1 MRILKDLDDIGND
14 AGHGS
19 LGLWLPGVI
28 EVGEDIYLSNQL
40 HKKSTLAPYFGKRM
54 GGYFGTTTKM
64 LIHNKVCNTHNH
76 ITKASSG
83 GHQAAVESSIIQFT
97 NRGQARAAGIK
108 IEEVWEST
116 YDPDLI
122 YFGSF
127 YEYDHAYIYYY
138 VYSKSRKEIIRSAVH
153 NHGSG
158 NGGNMAIIHEDETYL
173 YGFSCGNHTNG
184 ASPSLFAVEKSSL
197 QRHRKGFYNAYS
209 YMSVLHTDDVGMYY
223 WLSCGHHASYYPGT
237 AILYIKWSEF
247 ATVTTTASF
256 LRRSP
261 TNSSQQNTSYPFLSQ
276 VDSNGNHTNNVIHTW
291 YGHYATDGFRTHQA
305 QVEVW
310 MTPGTVYNSTLLGNN
325 ILRTYHAM
333 INISDTLGPH
343 QEGQDLIKFIRSN
356 IPLKDHPTAFLP
368 DTGGTTQ
375 NSLPMGNEGCP
386 AIDMRFC
393 NEFTSEPGLPAWN
406 EFTPPIMTRGAGTSR
421 YGGDQNYIY
430 SYYNTTYFEDQ
441 NGDRGFLMLDCGG
454 TSDLS
459 YGSDGNQSTVIWI
472 FEIVNHTSAIAN
484 ASPNET
490 DSLDMHLIQRIDVP
504 YVYSNLYRPN
514 YHTKTFIAT
523 QQGNYGSADI
533 HYVYQW
539 NESTKRFSVVSSIT
553 GNITAIGNTH
563 EGDIYSIQPQRGYGH
578 EVHAH
583 SITIPDTVE
592 VVAASDQYE
601 YSGTPINST
610 VEISAYNYL
619 SNRVAATVNLEI
631 VGDGVVF
638 TNGAATNGGRTLTVT
653 TSTGSA
659 VTENI
664 TISSSTFVKIRAS
677 IST

>member
-1 MRILKDLDDIGND
+1 MRILQDLDDIGNET
-14 AGHGS
+14 GHGAI
-19 LGLWLPGVI
+19 GHWCPGII
-28 EVGEDIYLSNQL
+28 EVGEDIYLGNQL

-54 GGYFGTTTKM
+54 GGYFGITTKM
-64 LIHNKVCNTHNH
+64 LIHNKVCNTHDH
-76 ITKASSG
+76 VTLGTSG
-83 GHQAAVESSIIQFT
+83 GHQAAVESAIVQFT

-122 YFGSF
+122 YFGSL
-127 YEYDHAYIYYY
+127 YAYNHGGFYYY
-138 VYSKSRKEIIRSAVH
+138 VYSKSRKEIIRSAVYS
-153 NHGSG
+153 HGSG

-184 ASPSLFAVEKSSL
+184 ANPGLYAVNKSTL
-197 QRHRKGFYNAYS
+197 ERHRRGFYNPYS
-209 YMSVLHTDDVGMYY
+209 FMSVLHTDDVGMYY
-223 WLSCGHHASYYPGT
+223 WISCGNYSASHPATG
-237 AILYIKWSEF
+237 LSYIKWSEF
-247 ATVTTTASF
+247 PKATSSANWH
-256 LRRSP
+256 RRSP
-261 TNSSQQNTSYPFLSQ
+261 TNSAQQDTTYSHLSTQ
-276 VDSNGNHTNNVIHTW
+276 IADGTHHTDTVHTW
-291 YGHYATDGFRTHQA
+291 YTHYITDGFRTHTPA
-305 QVEVW
+305 VEVW

-325 ILRTYHAM
+325 ILRTYHV
-333 INISDTLGPH
+333 INNSSDTLGPH
-343 QEGQDLIKFIRSN
+343 QEGVDLIKFIRCN
-356 IPLKDHPTAFLP
+356 VPLKDHPTAFLA

-375 NSLPMGNEGCP
+375 NSLPMGNAGCP

-393 NEFTSEPGLPAWN
+393 NEFTSEPGLPTWD
-406 EFTPPIMTRGAGTSR
+406 EFRTSIMTRGVGTAR
-421 YGGDQNYIY
+421 YGGNSAQIY

-454 TSDLS
+454 TADLS

-472 FEIVNHTSAIAN
+472 FEIVNHTSAIAD

-490 DSLDMHLIQRIDVP
+490 DSLDLNLIQRIDVP
-504 YVYSNLYRPN
+504 YVYSSLYRPN

-523 QQGNYGSADI
+523 QQGLYGAADI

-563 EGDIYSIQPQRGYGH
+563 EGDIYSIQMQRGYGH
-578 EVHAH
+578 EIHAH

-631 VGDGVVF
+631 VGEGVVF

-653 TSTGSA
+653 TSAGSA
-659 VTENI
+659 ITENI